1 MKKKLLTVM
10 LIALLVFAFTS
21 CGKSSEAGE
30 ENYNLK
36 FSLAVSES
44 NFQAESW
51 RTWADAVTEATDGRV
66 TFTFYYD
73 DTLIDANAEYQQLL
87 SGVADIADV
96 HRYANDG
103 FNISEVWK
111 SLTSGIPEDAAVD
124 FSYRLYEEF
133 DAISDEF
140 KDVKVLAQGFNGG
153 TMYQLLTVNKEVK
166 QPSDMAGLTIW
177 CEADWNGFVEKCG
190 ATPVNTPFSEVYS
203 SLQKNM
209 YDGML
214 IPTETLQSCNFAEV
228 CKYCVKL
235 NLSYASA
242 PGHLMNMDTW
252 NSLPDDIKEIIDS
265 EEIRSVVEKANVEG
279 FKSAEDGAMEWAE
292 ETYGTKEVVLTDQQ
306 HDAFMELVK
315 EANLEKAKELDSKGL
330 PGTEIVEALAKWT
343 AEWK

>member
-21 CGKSSEAGE
+21 CVKSSEAGE
-30 ENYNLK
+30 KNYNLK

-279 FKSAEDGAMEWAE
+279 FKSAEEGAMEWAE

>member
-1 MKKKLLTVM
+1 MRAAGIDIGTTTISGVVLDTEAKKVLKAKTIQNGSFIKAEHEWEQIQDVSV
-10 LIALLVFAFTS
+10 IRTKACALLD
-21 CGKSSEAGE
+21 E
-30 ENYNLK
+30 
-36 FSLAVSES
+36 
-44 NFQAESW
+44 
-51 RTWADAVTEATDGRV
+51 
-66 TFTFYYD
+66 
-73 DTLIDANAEYQQLL
+73 LL
-87 SGVADIADV
+87 
-96 HRYANDG
+96 
-103 FNISEVWK
+103 
-111 SLTSGIPEDAAVD
+111 
-124 FSYRLYEEF
+124 EEF
-133 DAISDEF
+133 PDVADEF
-140 KDVKVLAQGFNGG
+140 KDVKILAHTYSGG
-153 TMYQLLTVNKEVK
+153 GAYDILTVDKEVK
-166 QPSDMAGLTIW
+166 TPADLKGMTIR
-177 CEADWNGFVEKCG
+177 CEPDRNEFIKACG

-279 FKSAEDGAMEWAE
+279 FKSAEEGAMEWAE